1 MKLEGKIVGPWVS
14 ECRRFW
20 QDLQASLGIK
30 KLALDFRGISFVDS
44 EGMALMREIYAA
56 CRPAIIADSP
66 LTRHFAEQI
75 IHPNPAPAEEG
86 N

>member
-14 ECRRFW
+14 ECRQSW
-20 QDLQASLGIK
+20 QGLQNSMGLK

-44 EGMALMREIYAA
+44 EGMALLREIYAA
-56 CRPAIIADSP
+56 CRPTIIADSP

-75 IHPNPAPAEEG
+75 VRQAPAETEKG